1 MDSLFNSRWLLWL
14 VLALPG
20 AFMVTGLWRETL
32 FYGEFIHAS
41 GETGA
46 RLLILTMAVTPLCLM
61 FPRAA
66 WPRWLLQRRRYL
78 GVAAFGYVLLHA
90 VVYVGRQADLATIL
104 DDARATA
111 MWTGWL
117 AFAIMLVLALTSND
131 RSVRALRKAWKVLHR
146 WVYVAALLT
155 FLHWVLSAF
164 DPVPGAIHFGVL
176 ALLEGCRLWKTRF
189 GRGKLIDTG
198 GGP

>member
-1 MDSLFNSRWLLWL
+1 MRSLIDSRWLLWL

-20 AFMVTGLWRETL
+20 VYMVAGLWQETI

-41 GETGA
+41 GEMGA
-46 RLLILTMAVTPLCLM
+46 RLLILTMAITPFCLM

-78 GVAAFGYVLLHA
+78 GVAAFGYALLHA
-90 VVYVGRQADLATIL
+90 VVYVGRQADLAAIL

-111 MWTGWL
+111 MWTGWV
-117 AFAIMLVLALTSND
+117 AFAIMIALALTSND

-164 DPVPGAIHFGVL
+164 DPVPGAIHCGVL
-176 ALLEGCRLWKTRF
+176 AALEGYRLWKTRF
-189 GRGKLIDTG
+189 ARGISVNAG
-198 GGP
+198 VGQ

>member
-1 MDSLFNSRWLLWL
+1 MRSLTDSHWLLWL

-20 AFMVTGLWRETL
+20 AFMVWGLWQETV

-41 GETGA
+41 GEMGA
-46 RLLILTMAVTPLCLM
+46 RLLILTMAVTPFCLM

-66 WPRWLLQRRRYL
+66 WPRWLLQRRRSL
-78 GVAAFGYVLLHA
+78 GVAAFGYALLHTL
-90 VVYVGRQADLATIL
+90 VYVGRQADLAAII
-104 DDARATA
+104 DDARAIA

-117 AFAIMLVLALTSND
+117 AFAILLVLGVTSND

-176 ALLEGCRLWKTRF
+176 AVLEGYRLWKIRF
-189 GRGKLIDTG
+189 GRGKLIEAG
-198 GGP
+198 AGQ

>member
-1 MDSLFNSRWLLWL
+1 MRSLINSRWLFWL

-20 AFMVTGLWRETL
+20 AFMVWGLWQETI

-41 GETGA
+41 GEMGA
-46 RLLILTMAVTPLCLM
+46 RLLILTMAVTPFCLM

-78 GVAAFGYVLLHA
+78 GVASFAYTLLHA
-90 VVYVGRQADLATIL
+90 VVYVGRQADLAAIL
-104 DDARATA
+104 DDALATA

-117 AFAIMLVLALTSND
+117 AFAIMLALAVTSND
-131 RSVRALRKAWKVLHR
+131 RSVRALRKAWKTLHR
-146 WVYVAALLT
+146 WVYLAALLT

-176 ALLEGCRLWKTRF
+176 AVLESYRVWKTRS
-189 GRGKLIDTG
+189 GGGLIDAG
-198 GGP
+198 VNR